1 MKYRSEDI
9 DNLINQLKIEEV
21 VGEVVELKKS
31 GANYKGLCP
40 FHQDT
45 TPSFSVSPSKN
56 ICKCFSCGAGGNP
69 VKFYSEYY
77 KISFEEAAEQL
88 AAKYNIPLKAYKT
101 NERKEKENDKYYK
114 IMNEAHRFF
123 QDKIFENDGVRALE
137 YLSGRGVNSRFIRE
151 NELGYAPNGWNDLY
165 DHLVIKGFDKDDIV
179 ALGLAKEGE
188 RGMYD
193 AFRNRIMFPIY
204 SPQGSI
210 IAFGGRTLE
219 TSKEI
224 PKYINSPDTPI
235 FKKGKNLYGIKEKG
249 NILRKKNYAMLMEG
263 YMDVLSAHLYGFDV
277 ALAALGTA
285 FTLEQGQLL
294 KRYTNNVI
302 LSLDMDKAGQMATE
316 KTAMILKNLGFNIRV
331 LMFQN
336 AKDPDE
342 FLKKYGK
349 EEFLKVVKN
358 SLEIFDF
365 LYEMYSKE
373 YDLSNIM
380 SKQKFI
386 ERFKEFFQNV
396 ESSLEK
402 TLYLDK
408 LAKALN
414 IDKSILHDILID
426 NNKFKEMKASTY
438 SNYGE
443 EKDFRGKKIVTNP
456 LEDLTMELIL
466 ADISYYDY
474 FKDKEI
480 KATLYR
486 KMFLFFKELNERGEN
501 FTGKALRELVDS
513 DTLSGE
519 EAEKIL
525 VLQMHSIDDYSD
537 MRKREADLKEVFVS
551 WFRKELDDAMKARVS
566 PMINI
571 QLKNIKTELYSD
583 LNFQDTLGRYE
594 QFKSILLGNQIL

>member
-88 AAKYNIPLKAYKT
+88 AKKYNIPLRSYKI
-101 NERKEKENDKYYK
+101 NDKQEKENDKYYR
-114 IMNEAHRFF
+114 IMNIAHQFF
-123 QDKIFENDGVRALE
+123 QDKIFENEGRNAME
-137 YLSGRGVNSRFIRE
+137 YLSGRGVNPKFIRE
-151 NELGYAPNGWNDLY
+151 NELGYAPNSWNDLY
-165 DHLVIKGFDKDDIV
+165 DYLIAKGFEKEDIIS
-179 ALGLAKEGE
+179 LGLAKEGE
-188 RGMYD
+188 KGIYD

-235 FKKGKNLYGIKEKG
+235 FKKGKNLYGIKDKG
-249 NILRKKNYAMLMEG
+249 NILRKKNYSLLMEG

-277 ALAALGTA
+277 ALASLGTA

-302 LSLDMDKAGQMATE
+302 LSLDMDKAGQTATE
-316 KTAMILKNLGFNIRV
+316 KTAFILKNLGFNIRV
-331 LMFQN
+331 LNFQN

-349 EEFLKVVKN
+349 EEFLKAVKN

-365 LYEMYSKE
+365 LYEFYSKE

-386 ERFKEFFQNV
+386 ERFKDFFQNV
-396 ESSLEK
+396 ESNLEK

-408 LAKALN
+408 LSKAIN
-414 IDKSILHDILID
+414 IEKSILQDMLIT
-426 NNKFKEMKASTY
+426 NNKYREMKPSFYA
-438 SNYGE
+438 E
-443 EKDFRGKKIVTNP
+443 EKEQSSKSVVKNA
-456 LEDLTMELIL
+456 LEDITMELIL
-466 ADISYYDY
+466 ADINYYEY
-474 FKDKEI
+474 FKDKDIE
-480 KATLYR
+480 TPLCR
-486 KMFLFFKELNERGEN
+486 KMFEFFKNSREKGEENISGKELKEYLN
-501 FTGKALRELVDS
+501 
-513 DTLSGE
+513 SGIFSAA
-519 EAEKIL
+519 EAEKIFTL
-525 VLQMHSIDDYSD
+525 NMYSITDYGD
-537 MRKREADLKEVFVS
+537 AKKRETDLKEIFVS
-551 WFRKELDDAMKARVS
+551 WFRKELKSAQEVRE
-566 PMINI
+566 NI
-571 QLKNIKTELYSD
+571 MVYLKLKRIEEELRFELS
-583 LNFQDTLGRYE
+583 FEEILGKYE
-594 QFKSILLGNQIL
+594 QFKNILLGNHIL

>member
-88 AAKYNIPLKAYKT
+88 AKKYNIPLRSYKI
-101 NERKEKENDKYYK
+101 NDKQEKENDKYYR
-114 IMNEAHRFF
+114 IMNIAHQFF
-123 QDKIFENDGVRALE
+123 QDKIFENEGRNAME
-137 YLSGRGVNSRFIRE
+137 YLSGRGVNPKFIRE
-151 NELGYAPNGWNDLY
+151 NELGYAPNSWNDLY
-165 DHLVIKGFDKDDIV
+165 DYLIAKGFEKEDIIS
-179 ALGLAKEGE
+179 LGLAKEGE
-188 RGMYD
+188 KGIYD

-235 FKKGKNLYGIKEKG
+235 FKKGKNLYGIKDKG
-249 NILRKKNYAMLMEG
+249 NILRKKNYSLLMEG

-277 ALAALGTA
+277 ALASLGTA

-302 LSLDMDKAGQMATE
+302 LSLDMDKAGQTATE
-316 KTAMILKNLGFNIRV
+316 KTAFILKNLGFNIRV
-331 LMFQN
+331 LKFQN

-349 EEFLKVVKN
+349 EEFLKAVKN

-365 LYEMYSKE
+365 LYDFYSKE

-386 ERFKEFFQNV
+386 ERFKDFFQNV
-396 ESSLEK
+396 ESNLEK

-408 LAKALN
+408 LSKAVN
-414 IDKSILHDILID
+414 IEKSILQDMLIT
-426 NNKFKEMKASTY
+426 NNKYREMKPSLYT
-438 SNYGE
+438 E
-443 EKDFRGKKIVTNP
+443 EKEQSSKSVVKNA
-456 LEDLTMELIL
+456 LEDITMELIL
-466 ADISYYDY
+466 ADINYYEY
-474 FKDKEI
+474 FKDKDIE
-480 KATLYR
+480 TPLCR
-486 KMFLFFKELNERGEN
+486 KMFEFFKNSREKGEENISGKELKEYLN
-501 FTGKALRELVDS
+501 
-513 DTLSGE
+513 SGIFSAA
-519 EAEKIL
+519 EAEKIFTL
-525 VLQMHSIDDYSD
+525 NMYSITDYGD
-537 MRKREADLKEVFVS
+537 AKKRETDLKEIFVS
-551 WFRKELDDAMKARVS
+551 WFRKELKSAQEVRE
-566 PMINI
+566 NI
-571 QLKNIKTELYSD
+571 MVYLKLKRIEEELRFELS
-583 LNFQDTLGRYE
+583 FEEILGKYE
-594 QFKSILLGNQIL
+594 QFKNILLGNHIL

>member
-88 AAKYNIPLKAYKT
+88 AKKYNIPLRSYKI
-101 NERKEKENDKYYK
+101 NDKQEKENDKYYR
-114 IMNEAHRFF
+114 IMNIAHQFF
-123 QDKIFENDGVRALE
+123 QDKIFENEGRNAME
-137 YLSGRGVNSRFIRE
+137 YLSGRGVNPKFIRE
-151 NELGYAPNGWNDLY
+151 NELGYAPNSWNDLY
-165 DHLVIKGFDKDDIV
+165 DYLIAKGFEKEDIIS
-179 ALGLAKEGE
+179 LGLAKEGE
-188 RGMYD
+188 KGIYD

-204 SPQGSI
+204 SPQGNI

-235 FKKGKNLYGIKEKG
+235 FKKGKNLYGIKDKG
-249 NILRKKNYAMLMEG
+249 NILRKKNYSLLMEG

-277 ALAALGTA
+277 ALASLGTA

-302 LSLDMDKAGQMATE
+302 LSLDMDKAGQTATE
-316 KTAMILKNLGFNIRV
+316 KTAFILKNLGFNIRV
-331 LMFQN
+331 LKFQN

-349 EEFLKVVKN
+349 EEFLKAVKN

-365 LYEMYSKE
+365 LYDFYSKE

-386 ERFKEFFQNV
+386 ERFKDFFQNV
-396 ESSLEK
+396 ESNLEK

-408 LAKALN
+408 LSKAVN
-414 IDKSILHDILID
+414 IEKSILQDMLIT
-426 NNKFKEMKASTY
+426 NNKYREMKPSFYT
-438 SNYGE
+438 E
-443 EKDFRGKKIVTNP
+443 EKEQSSKSVVKNA
-456 LEDLTMELIL
+456 LEDITMELIL
-466 ADISYYDY
+466 ADINYYEY
-474 FKDKEI
+474 FKDKDIE
-480 KATLYR
+480 TPLCR
-486 KMFLFFKELNERGEN
+486 KMFEFFKNTREKGEENISGKELKEYLN
-501 FTGKALRELVDS
+501 
-513 DTLSGE
+513 SGIFSAA
-519 EAEKIL
+519 EAEKIFTL
-525 VLQMHSIDDYSD
+525 NMYSITDYGD
-537 MRKREADLKEVFVS
+537 AKKRETDLKEIFVS
-551 WFRKELDDAMKARVS
+551 WFRKELKSAQEVRE
-566 PMINI
+566 NI
-571 QLKNIKTELYSD
+571 MVYLKLKRIEEELRFELS
-583 LNFQDTLGRYE
+583 FEEILGKYE
-594 QFKSILLGNQIL
+594 QFKKILLGNHIL

>member
-88 AAKYNIPLKAYKT
+88 AKKYNIPLRSYKI
-101 NERKEKENDKYYK
+101 NDKQEKENDKYYR
-114 IMNEAHRFF
+114 IMNIAHQFF
-123 QDKIFENDGVRALE
+123 QDKIFENEGRNAME
-137 YLSGRGVNSRFIRE
+137 YLSGRGVNPKFIRE
-151 NELGYAPNGWNDLY
+151 NELGYAPNSWNDLY
-165 DHLVIKGFDKDDIV
+165 DYLIAKGFEKEDIIS
-179 ALGLAKEGE
+179 LGLAKEGE
-188 RGMYD
+188 KGIYD

-235 FKKGKNLYGIKEKG
+235 FKKGKNLYGIKDKG
-249 NILRKKNYAMLMEG
+249 NILRKKNYSLLMEG

-277 ALAALGTA
+277 ALASLGTA

-302 LSLDMDKAGQMATE
+302 LSLDMDKAGQTATE
-316 KTAMILKNLGFNIRV
+316 KTAFILKNLGFNIRV
-331 LMFQN
+331 LKFQN

-349 EEFLKVVKN
+349 EEFLKAVKN

-365 LYEMYSKE
+365 LYEFYSKE

-386 ERFKEFFQNV
+386 ERFKDFFQNV
-396 ESSLEK
+396 ESNLEK

-408 LAKALN
+408 LSKAVN
-414 IDKSILHDILID
+414 IEKSILQDMLIT
-426 NNKFKEMKASTY
+426 NNKYREMKPSFYT
-438 SNYGE
+438 E
-443 EKDFRGKKIVTNP
+443 EKEQSSKSVVKNA
-456 LEDLTMELIL
+456 LEDITMELIL
-466 ADISYYDY
+466 ADINYYEY
-474 FKDKEI
+474 FKDKDIE
-480 KATLYR
+480 TPLCR
-486 KMFLFFKELNERGEN
+486 KMFEFFKN
-501 FTGKALRELVDS
+501 LREKGEENI
-513 DTLSGE
+513 SGKE
-519 EAEKIL
+519 LKEYLNSGIFSAAEAEKIFTL
-525 VLQMHSIDDYSD
+525 NMYSITDYGD
-537 MRKREADLKEVFVS
+537 AKKRETDLKEIFVS
-551 WFRKELDDAMKARVS
+551 WFRKELKSAQEVRE
-566 PMINI
+566 NI
-571 QLKNIKTELYSD
+571 MVYLKLKRIEEELRFELS
-583 LNFQDTLGRYE
+583 FEEILGKYE
-594 QFKSILLGNQIL
+594 QFKKILLGNHIL

>member
-88 AAKYNIPLKAYKT
+88 AKKYNIPLRSYKI
-101 NERKEKENDKYYK
+101 NDKQEKENDKHYR
-114 IMNEAHRFF
+114 IMNIAHQFF
-123 QDKIFENDGVRALE
+123 QDKIFENEGRNAME
-137 YLSGRGVNSRFIRE
+137 YLSGRGVNPKFIRE
-151 NELGYAPNGWNDLY
+151 NELGYAPNSWNDLY
-165 DHLVIKGFDKDDIV
+165 DYLIAKGFEKEDIIS
-179 ALGLAKEGE
+179 LGLAKEGE
-188 RGMYD
+188 KGIYD

-235 FKKGKNLYGIKEKG
+235 FKKGKNLYGIKDKG
-249 NILRKKNYAMLMEG
+249 NILRKKNYSLLMEG

-277 ALAALGTA
+277 ALASLGTA

-302 LSLDMDKAGQMATE
+302 LSLDMDKAGQTATE
-316 KTAMILKNLGFNIRV
+316 KTAFILKNLGFNIRV
-331 LMFQN
+331 LKFQN

-349 EEFLKVVKN
+349 EEFLKAVKN

-365 LYEMYSKE
+365 LYDFYSKE

-386 ERFKEFFQNV
+386 ERFKDFFQNV
-396 ESSLEK
+396 ESNLEK

-408 LAKALN
+408 LSKAVN
-414 IDKSILHDILID
+414 IEKSILQDMLIT
-426 NNKFKEMKASTY
+426 NNKYREMKPSFYA
-438 SNYGE
+438 E
-443 EKDFRGKKIVTNP
+443 EKEQSSKSVVKNA
-456 LEDLTMELIL
+456 LEDITMELIL
-466 ADISYYDY
+466 ADINYYEY
-474 FKDKEI
+474 FKDKDIE
-480 KATLYR
+480 TPLCR
-486 KMFLFFKELNERGEN
+486 KMFEFFKNTREKGEENISGKELKEYLN
-501 FTGKALRELVDS
+501 
-513 DTLSGE
+513 SGIFSAA
-519 EAEKIL
+519 EAEKIFTL
-525 VLQMHSIDDYSD
+525 NMYSITDYGD
-537 MRKREADLKEVFVS
+537 AKKRETDLKEIFVS
-551 WFRKELDDAMKARVS
+551 WFRKELKSAQEVRE
-566 PMINI
+566 NI
-571 QLKNIKTELYSD
+571 MVYLKLKRIEEELRFELS
-583 LNFQDTLGRYE
+583 FEEILGKYE
-594 QFKSILLGNQIL
+594 QFKNILLGNHIL

>member
-1 MKYRSEDI
+1 MKYRMEDI

-77 KISFEEAAEQL
+77 KVSFEEAAEQL
-88 AAKYNIPLKAYKT
+88 AEKYNIPLKAYKK
-101 NERKEKENDKYYK
+101 NNRQEEENSKYYK

-123 QDKIFENDGVRALE
+123 QDKIFENEGRVALD
-137 YLSGRGVNSRFIRE
+137 YLAGRGVTPKFIKE

-165 DHLVIKGFDKDDIV
+165 DYLVIKGFEKEDII
-179 ALGLAKEGE
+179 ALGLVKDGDK
-188 RGMYD
+188 GIYD

-219 TSKEI
+219 TSKEV

-249 NILRKKNYAMLMEG
+249 NILRKKNYTLLMEG

-277 ALAALGTA
+277 ALASLGTA

-316 KTAMILKNLGFNIRV
+316 KTAFILKNLGFNIRV
-331 LMFQN
+331 LNFQN

-349 EEFLKVVKN
+349 EEFLKSVKN

-365 LYEMYSKE
+365 LYELYSKE

-408 LAKALN
+408 LSKAIN
-414 IDKSILHDILID
+414 IEKSILQNILID
-426 NNKFKEMKASTY
+426 NNNYKEMKTSTY
-438 SNYGE
+438 VE
-443 EKDFRGKKIVTNP
+443 EKELKSKNIVTNT
-456 LEDLTMELIL
+456 LEDITIELIL
-466 ADISYYDY
+466 ADISYYEY
-474 FKDKEI
+474 FRDKDIEVPLYKKLFTFLESLEETEKKNNQEKIIKEFINSEELSSVEKDKLS
-480 KATLYR
+480 TLNMYS
-486 KMFLFFKELNERGEN
+486 L
-501 FTGKALRELVDS
+501 T
-513 DTLSGE
+513 
-519 EAEKIL
+519 
-525 VLQMHSIDDYSD
+525 DYSD
-537 MRKREADLKEVFVS
+537 IKKRENDLKEIFVS
-551 WFRKELDDAMKARVS
+551 WFRKELKEVQEVRENIMVS
-566 PMINI
+566 IM
-571 QLKNIKTELYSD
+571 LKRIEAELYLD
-583 LNFQDTLGRYE
+583 LRFDEILDKYKK
-594 QFKSILLGNQIL
+594 FKNILLGNNIL

>member
-88 AAKYNIPLKAYKT
+88 AKKYNIPLRSYKI
-101 NERKEKENDKYYK
+101 NDKQEKENDKYYR
-114 IMNEAHRFF
+114 IMNIAHQFF
-123 QDKIFENDGVRALE
+123 QDKIFENEGRNAME
-137 YLSGRGVNSRFIRE
+137 YLSGRGVNPKFIRE
-151 NELGYAPNGWNDLY
+151 NELGYAPNSWNDLY
-165 DHLVIKGFDKDDIV
+165 DYLIAKGFEKEDIIS
-179 ALGLAKEGE
+179 LGLAKEGE
-188 RGMYD
+188 KGIYD

-210 IAFGGRTLE
+210 IAFGGRALE

-235 FKKGKNLYGIKEKG
+235 FKKGKNLYGIKDKG
-249 NILRKKNYAMLMEG
+249 NILRKKNYSLLMEG

-277 ALAALGTA
+277 ALASLGTA

-302 LSLDMDKAGQMATE
+302 LSLDMDKAGQTATE
-316 KTAMILKNLGFNIRV
+316 KTAFILKNLGFNIRV
-331 LMFQN
+331 LKFQN

-349 EEFLKVVKN
+349 EEFLKAVKN

-365 LYEMYSKE
+365 LYDFYSKE

-386 ERFKEFFQNV
+386 ERFKDFFQNV
-396 ESSLEK
+396 ESNLEK

-408 LAKALN
+408 LSKAVN
-414 IDKSILHDILID
+414 IEKSILQDMLIT
-426 NNKFKEMKASTY
+426 NNKYREMKPSFYA
-438 SNYGE
+438 E
-443 EKDFRGKKIVTNP
+443 EKEQSSKSVVKNA
-456 LEDLTMELIL
+456 LEDITMELIL
-466 ADISYYDY
+466 ADINYYEY
-474 FKDKEI
+474 FKDKDIE
-480 KATLYR
+480 TPLCR
-486 KMFLFFKELNERGEN
+486 KMFEFFKNSREKGEENISGKELKEYLN
-501 FTGKALRELVDS
+501 
-513 DTLSGE
+513 SGIFSAA
-519 EAEKIL
+519 EAEKIFTL
-525 VLQMHSIDDYSD
+525 NMYSITDYGD
-537 MRKREADLKEVFVS
+537 AKKRETDLKEIFVS
-551 WFRKELDDAMKARVS
+551 WFRKELKSAQEVRE
-566 PMINI
+566 NI
-571 QLKNIKTELYSD
+571 MVYLKLKRIEEELRFELS
-583 LNFQDTLGRYE
+583 FEEILGKYE
-594 QFKSILLGNQIL
+594 QFKNILLGNHIL

>member
-88 AAKYNIPLKAYKT
+88 AKKYNITLRSYKI
-101 NERKEKENDKYYK
+101 NDKQEKENDKYYR
-114 IMNEAHRFF
+114 IMNIAHRFF
-123 QDKIFENDGVRALE
+123 QDKIFENEGRNAME
-137 YLSGRGVNSRFIRE
+137 YLSGRGVNPKFIRE
-151 NELGYAPNGWNDLY
+151 NELGYAPNSWNDLY
-165 DHLVIKGFDKDDIV
+165 DHLIASGFEKDDIIS
-179 ALGLAKEGE
+179 LGLAKEGE
-188 RGMYD
+188 KGIYD

-235 FKKGKNLYGIKEKG
+235 FKKGKNLYGIKDKG
-249 NILRKKNYAMLMEG
+249 NILRKKNYSLLMEG

-277 ALAALGTA
+277 ALASLGTA

-302 LSLDMDKAGQMATE
+302 LSLDMDKAGQTATE
-316 KTAMILKNLGFNIRV
+316 KTAFILKNLGFNIRV
-331 LMFQN
+331 LKFQN

-349 EEFLKVVKN
+349 EEFLKAVKN

-365 LYEMYSKE
+365 LYEFYSKE

-386 ERFKEFFQNV
+386 ERFKDFFQNV
-396 ESSLEK
+396 ESNLEK

-408 LAKALN
+408 LSKAVN
-414 IDKSILHDILID
+414 IEKSILQDMLIT
-426 NNKFKEMKASTY
+426 NNKYREMKPSFYT
-438 SNYGE
+438 E
-443 EKDFRGKKIVTNP
+443 EKEQNSKSVVKNA
-456 LEDLTMELIL
+456 LEDITMELIL
-466 ADISYYDY
+466 ADINYYEY
-474 FKDKEI
+474 FKDKDIE
-480 KATLYR
+480 TPLCR
-486 KMFLFFKELNERGEN
+486 KMFEFFKNSREKGEENISGKELKEYLN
-501 FTGKALRELVDS
+501 
-513 DTLSGE
+513 SGIFSAA
-519 EAEKIL
+519 EAEKIFTL
-525 VLQMHSIDDYSD
+525 NMYSITDYGD
-537 MRKREADLKEVFVS
+537 AKKRETDLKEIFVS
-551 WFRKELDDAMKARVS
+551 WFRKELKSAQEVRE
-566 PMINI
+566 NI
-571 QLKNIKTELYSD
+571 MVYLKLKRIEEELRFELS
-583 LNFQDTLGRYE
+583 FEEILGKYE
-594 QFKSILLGNQIL
+594 QFKKILLGNHIL

>member
-88 AAKYNIPLKAYKT
+88 AKKYNIPLRSYKI
-101 NERKEKENDKYYK
+101 NDKQEKENDKYYR
-114 IMNEAHRFF
+114 IMNIAHQFF
-123 QDKIFENDGVRALE
+123 QDKIFENEGRNAME
-137 YLSGRGVNSRFIRE
+137 YLSGRGVNPKFIRE
-151 NELGYAPNGWNDLY
+151 NELGYAPNSWNDLY
-165 DHLVIKGFDKDDIV
+165 DYLIAKGFEKEDIIS
-179 ALGLAKEGE
+179 LGLAKEGE
-188 RGMYD
+188 KGIYD

-235 FKKGKNLYGIKEKG
+235 FKKGKNLYGIKDKG
-249 NILRKKNYAMLMEG
+249 NILRKKNYSLLMEG

-277 ALAALGTA
+277 ALASLGTA

-302 LSLDMDKAGQMATE
+302 LSLDMDKAGQTATE
-316 KTAMILKNLGFNIRV
+316 KTAFILKNLGFNIRV
-331 LMFQN
+331 LKFQN

-349 EEFLKVVKN
+349 EEFLKAVKN

-365 LYEMYSKE
+365 LYDFYSKE

-386 ERFKEFFQNV
+386 ERFKDFFQNV
-396 ESSLEK
+396 ESNLEK

-408 LAKALN
+408 LSKAVN
-414 IDKSILHDILID
+414 IEKSILQDMLIT
-426 NNKFKEMKASTY
+426 NNKYREMKPSLYT
-438 SNYGE
+438 E
-443 EKDFRGKKIVTNP
+443 EKEQSSKSVVKNA
-456 LEDLTMELIL
+456 LEDITMELIL
-466 ADISYYDY
+466 ADINYYEY
-474 FKDKEI
+474 FKDKDIE
-480 KATLYR
+480 TLLCR
-486 KMFLFFKELNERGEN
+486 KMFEFFKNSREKGEENISGKELKEYLN
-501 FTGKALRELVDS
+501 
-513 DTLSGE
+513 SGIFSAA
-519 EAEKIL
+519 EAEKIFTL
-525 VLQMHSIDDYSD
+525 NMYSITDYGD
-537 MRKREADLKEVFVS
+537 AKKRETDLKEIFVS
-551 WFRKELDDAMKARVS
+551 WFRKELKSAQEVRE
-566 PMINI
+566 NI
-571 QLKNIKTELYSD
+571 MVYLKLKRIEEELRFELS
-583 LNFQDTLGRYE
+583 FEEILGKYE
-594 QFKSILLGNQIL
+594 QFKNILLGNHIL